1 MSRTRQVW
9 VTSAALVA
17 SSGHSYCDVRG
28 VTRPRTHFEIKL
40 PTIGWQGHTGSDQTD
55 GRWGKND
62 PRARVVF
69 GITSEHSLARL
80 ATAVITRYYGRPPA
94 YTYFDG
100 CSTGGRQALIL
111 AQRYPTDFNGMPRQE
126 P

>member
-1 MSRTRQVW
+1 MTDVDFSHVPDAPSVGHLGCTRGRQRTQ
-9 VTSAALVA
+9 L
-17 SSGHSYCDVRG
+17 
-28 VTRPRTHFEIKL
+28 L
-40 PTIGWQGHTGSDQTD
+40 TD